1 MMIENVTQI
10 KIEIERNVNAS
21 VKIFRKNIMYVKNI
35 MLKIP
40 LNEVVKMLNAQEF
53 LITDKFA
60 IKLLIE

>member
-1 MMIENVTQI
+1 MIENVTQI
-10 KIEIERNVNAS
+10 KIEIKRSVNAS

>member
-1 MMIENVTQI
+1 MIENVTQI
-10 KIEIERNVNAS
+10 KIEIKRSVNAS

-40 LNEVVKMLNAQEF
+40 LNELAKMLNAQEF

-60 IKLLIE
+60 IKLIIE

>member
-1 MMIENVTQI
+1 MIENVTQI
-10 KIEIERNVNAS
+10 KIEIKRNVNAS

>member
-10 KIEIERNVNAS
+10 KIEMKRNVNVS

-40 LNEVVKMLNAQEF
+40 LNELAKMLNAQEF

-60 IKLLIE
+60 IKLIIE

>member
-10 KIEIERNVNAS
+10 KIEIKRSVNAS

-53 LITDKFA
+53 LIADKFA

>member
-10 KIEIERNVNAS
+10 KIEIKRNVNAS
-21 VKIFRKNIMYVKNI
+21 VKIFRKNIKYVKNI

-40 LNEVVKMLNAQEF
+40 LNELVKMLNAQEF

>member
-10 KIEIERNVNAS
+10 KIEIKRSFNAS

-40 LNEVVKMLNAQEF
+40 LNEVVKMLNA
-53 LITDKFA
+53 
-60 IKLLIE
+60 

>member
-10 KIEIERNVNAS
+10 KIEIKRSVNAS

-60 IKLLIE
+60 IKLIIE

>member
-10 KIEIERNVNAS
+10 KIEIKRSVNAS

>member
-10 KIEIERNVNAS
+10 KIEMKRNVNVS

-40 LNEVVKMLNAQEF
+40 LNELAKMLNA
-53 LITDKFA
+53 
-60 IKLLIE
+60 

>member
-10 KIEIERNVNAS
+10 KIEIKRNVNAS

-40 LNEVVKMLNAQEF
+40 LNELVKMLNAQEF

>member
-40 LNEVVKMLNAQEF
+40 LNELVKMLNAQEF